1 MMDSNE
7 TKQRKIT
14 RVKSLNNFRDLKNS
28 EGVDKFVSSYQ
39 VTSTNIKNIDN
50 RRTQIYKK

>member
-28 EGVDKFVSSYQ
+28 EGVDEFVSSYQ
-39 VTSTNIKNIDN
+39 VINANIKNIDN
-50 RRTQIYKK
+50 RKTQIYKK

>member
-39 VTSTNIKNIDN
+39 VINANIKNIDN
-50 RRTQIYKK
+50 RKTQIYKK